1 MIDPT
6 VTHPWLTILGLGE
19 DGLDGLTPTA
29 RRLLD
34 QAELVVGGKRHL
46 ALIGDVRAERL
57 AWPSPLTDAF
67 PAILTRRGRP
77 VVVLASGDPFSYGV
91 GSLLAR
97 AVPPTE
103 YLTLPA
109 PSAFSMAAA
118 RVGWAVQDCALV
130 TLHGRAFEKIV
141 PHLQPGRRILV
152 LSWDGT
158 TPIRLA
164 EHLTKNGMGRSR
176 LIVLE
181 AMGGARER
189 IDSALARDFARADL
203 DPLNTVA
210 IEVVADAGARV
221 LPLASGIPDSYFEN
235 DGQITKREVR
245 ATTMSKLAP
254 RHGEL
259 LWDVGAGTGSIS
271 IEWMLADPKNR
282 AIAIEPRRDRLARI
296 ARNAAAFGVPDLV
309 TVEGLAPAA
318 LDGLPTPNAVFLG
331 GGGSEAALV
340 EQCMERLAPGGRL
353 VINAVTLETQAEVI
367 GHFKAH
373 GGDLV
378 QISIAR
384 AQPLGAFHGFR
395 PAMPIVQ
402 WCWEKPVGEKPVG
415 EKPVDASW
423 TTGGRAVDE
432 TVEDPG
438 TFRWIAGEEPVES
451 PVGNPVNDSVDEP
464 VENPVDE
471 TGIVEGEAVDNPAAA
486 EERP

>member
-6 VTHPWLTILGLGE
+6 STRPWLAIVGLGE
-19 DGLDGLTPTA
+19 DGLDGLSPAA
-29 RRLLD
+29 RRLLFS
-34 QAELVVGGKRHL
+34 AELVVGGKRHL
-46 ALIGDVRAERL
+46 ALIGDTPAERL

-67 PAILTRRGRP
+67 PAILARRGHP

-97 AVPPTE
+97 HVPPTE
-103 YLTLPA
+103 YVTLPA

-158 TPIRLA
+158 TPLRLA
-164 EHLTKNGMGRSR
+164 EHLTANGMGRSR

-189 IDSALARDFARADL
+189 INSSLAKDFGRADL

-210 IEVVADAGARV
+210 IEVVADPGARI
-221 LPLASGIPDSYFEN
+221 LPLASGIPDSFFEN
-235 DGQITKREVR
+235 DGQITKREIR
-245 ATTMSKLAP
+245 ATTLSKLAP

-271 IEWMLADPKNR
+271 IEWMLASPGNR
-282 AIAIEPRRDRLARI
+282 AVAIEPRADRLGRI

-309 TVEGLAPAA
+309 TVEGLAPDA

-331 GGGSEAALV
+331 GGGADEKTVAIAA
-340 EQCMERLAPGGRL
+340 ERLAPGGRL
-353 VINAVTLETQAEVI
+353 VVNAVTIETQAEVI
-367 GHFKAH
+367 ERFVAM

-378 QISIAR
+378 QISVAR
-384 AQPLGAFHGFR
+384 ASPVGRFHGFR
-395 PAMPIVQ
+395 PAMPILQ
-402 WCWEKPVGEKPVG
+402 WCWEKPVDGAVENLRTNGAEPEYVPGDELSIHGEDP
-415 EKPVDASW
+415 
-423 TTGGRAVDE
+423 
-432 TVEDPG
+432 VED
-438 TFRWIAGEEPVES
+438 
-451 PVGNPVNDSVDEP
+451 
-464 VENPVDE
+464 
-471 TGIVEGEAVDNPAAA
+471 
-486 EERP
+486 ER

>member
-6 VTHPWLTILGLGE
+6 VIRPWLSIIGLGE
-19 DGLDGLTPTA
+19 DGLDGLSPAA

-46 ALIGDVRAERL
+46 ALIGDTAAEKL

-67 PAILTRRGRP
+67 PAILARRGHP
-77 VVVLASGDPFSYGV
+77 VAVLASGDPFSYGV

-97 AVPPTE
+97 HVPPTE
-103 YLTLPA
+103 YVTLPA

-158 TPIRLA
+158 TPLRLA
-164 EHLTKNGMGRSR
+164 EHLTENGMGRSK

-189 IDSALARDFARADL
+189 VNSALAQDFARADL

-210 IEVVADAGARV
+210 IEVVADAGARI
-221 LPLASGIPDSYFEN
+221 LPLASGIPDSFFEN
-235 DGQITKREVR
+235 DGQITKREIR
-245 ATTMSKLAP
+245 AATLSKLAP
-254 RHGEL
+254 RHGER

-271 IEWMLADPKNR
+271 IEWMLASPHNR
-282 AIAIEPRRDRLARI
+282 AIAIEPRGDRLARI
-296 ARNAAAFGVPDLV
+296 ARNAALFGVPDLV
-309 TVEGLAPAA
+309 TVEGYAPAA
-318 LDGLPTPNAVFLG
+318 LEGLPTPNAIFLG
-331 GGGSEAALV
+331 GGGSDAELV
-340 EQCMERLAPGGRL
+340 RLCMARLAPGGRL
-353 VINAVTLETQAEVI
+353 VVNAVTLETQAEVI
-367 GHFKAH
+367 GHFGAH

-378 QISIAR
+378 QISVAR
-384 AQPLGAFHGFR
+384 VAKIGRFHGFR

-402 WCWEKPVGEKPVG
+402 WCWEKPGENPV
-415 EKPVDASW
+415 EKPVDDRFA
-423 TTGGRAVDE
+423 E
-432 TVEDPG
+432 PG
-438 TFRWIAGEEPVES
+438 TNGGHAG
-451 PVGNPVNDSVDEP
+451 SV
-464 VENPVDE
+464 PVDE
-471 TGIVEGEAVDNPAAA
+471 AVAEIGEDGA
-486 EERP
+486 

>member
-6 VTHPWLTILGLGE
+6 VTHPWLAIVGLGE
-19 DGLDGLTPTA
+19 DGLDGLSPAA

-46 ALIGDVRAERL
+46 ALIGDVAAEKL

-67 PAILTRRGRP
+67 PAILARRGRP

-91 GSLLAR
+91 GSLIAR
-97 AVPPTE
+97 HVPPTD
-103 YLTLPA
+103 YVTLPA

-158 TPIRLA
+158 TPARLA
-164 EHLTKNGMGRSR
+164 EHLTLHGMGRSR

-181 AMGGARER
+181 AMGGVRER
-189 IDSALARDFARADL
+189 MLSTTADDFDRADL

-210 IEVVADAGARV
+210 IEVVAGPDARI
-221 LPLASGIPDSYFEN
+221 LPLAAGIPDSYFEN
-235 DGQITKREVR
+235 DGQITKREIR
-245 ATTMSKLAP
+245 ATTLSKLAP

-259 LWDVGAGTGSIS
+259 LWDVGAGTGSIA

-282 AIAIEPRRDRLARI
+282 AVAIEPKPDRLARI
-296 ARNAAAFGVPDLV
+296 ARNAAAFGVPDLAI
-309 TVEGLAPAA
+309 VEGFAPAA
-318 LDGLPTPNAVFLG
+318 LFGLPTPNAIFLG
-331 GGGSEAALV
+331 GGGSDTALV
-340 EQCMERLAPGGRL
+340 EECMERLAPGGRL

-384 AQPLGAFHGFR
+384 AAPLGGFHGFR

-402 WCWEKPVGEKPVG
+402 WTWEKPVDNSG
-415 EKPVDASW
+415 
-423 TTGGRAVDE
+423 TTALTSGGKAVDNR
-432 TVEDPG
+432 VHD
-438 TFRWIAGEEPVES
+438 
-451 PVGNPVNDSVDEP
+451 
-464 VENPVDE
+464 PVDE
-471 TGIVEGEAVDNPAAA
+471 LSETWGEGDEAAVDDSGEIA
-486 EERP
+486 

>member
-1 MIDPT
+1 MSDLAT
-6 VTHPWLTILGLGE
+6 RAPWLAILGLGE
-19 DGLDGLTPTA
+19 DGLDGLSPAA

-46 ALIGDVRAERL
+46 ALIGDVAAEKL

-67 PAILTRRGRP
+67 PAILARQGRP

-97 AVPPTE
+97 HVPPTD
-103 YLTLPA
+103 YVTIPA

-158 TPIRLA
+158 TPGRLA
-164 EHLTKNGMGRSR
+164 EHLTAHGMGRSK

-181 AMGGARER
+181 AMGGVRER
-189 IDSALARDFARADL
+189 VATSLARDFAATDL

-221 LPLASGIPDSYFEN
+221 LPLAAGIPDSWFEN
-235 DGQITKREVR
+235 DGQITKREIR
-245 ATTMSKLAP
+245 AVTLSKLAP

-282 AIAIEPRRDRLARI
+282 AVAIEPRADRLARI
-296 ARNAAAFGVPDLV
+296 SRNASAFGVPDLAI
-309 TVEGLAPAA
+309 VEGFAPAA
-318 LDGLPTPNAVFLG
+318 LHGLPTPDAIFLG
-331 GGGSEAALV
+331 GGGSDTELV
-340 EQCMERLAPGGRL
+340 RLCMDRLAPGGRL
-353 VINAVTLETQAEVI
+353 VINAVTIETQAEVI
-367 GHFKAH
+367 GHFKAF

-378 QISIAR
+378 QLSVAR
-384 AQPLGAFHGFR
+384 AQPLGTFHGFR

-402 WCWEKPVGEKPVG
+402 WVWEKPVDGMGTNTSESGYVP
-415 EKPVDASW
+415 
-423 TTGGRAVDE
+423 
-432 TVEDPG
+432 VEDHG
-438 TFRWIAGEEPVES
+438 MSRWIAGEQPVEK
-451 PVGNPVNDSVDEP
+451 SVDDLWTDGELAETTP
-464 VENPVDE
+464 VEKTGDDAVENPVE
-471 TGIVEGEAVDNPAAA
+471 NSGVSTAPPVEP
-486 EERP
+486 R

>member
-1 MIDPT
+1 MTSIGRAANEFDPRF
-6 VTHPWLTILGLGE
+6 PWLAILGLGE
-19 DGLDGLTPTA
+19 DGLDGITPAA

-46 ALIGDVRAERL
+46 ALVGDLGGEKL

-67 PAILTRRGRP
+67 PTILARRGRP

-97 AVPPTE
+97 HVPPNE
-103 YLTLPA
+103 YVTIPA

-158 TPIRLA
+158 TPRRLA
-164 EHLTKNGMGRSR
+164 THLVENGMGRSK

-181 AMGGARER
+181 AMGGERER
-189 IDSALARDFARADL
+189 VVAATAAEFTRADL

-210 IEVVADAGARV
+210 IEVVASAGARV
-221 LPLASGIPDSYFEN
+221 LPLATGIPDHWFEN
-235 DGQITKREVR
+235 DGQITKREIR
-245 ATTMSKLAP
+245 AVTLAKLAP

-271 IEWMLADPKNR
+271 IEWMLADPANR
-282 AIAIEPRRDRLARI
+282 AIAIEPRADRLARI

-309 TVEGLAPAA
+309 SVEGFAPAA
-318 LDGLPTPNAVFLG
+318 LEDLSTPDAIFLG
-331 GGGSEAALV
+331 GGGSDGALV
-340 EQCMERLAPGGRL
+340 SLCMERLAPGGRL
-353 VINAVTLETQAEVI
+353 VVNAVTIETQAEVI
-367 GHFKAH
+367 EHFNAH
-373 GGDLV
+373 GGELV
-378 QISIAR
+378 QLSVAR
-384 AQPLGAFHGFR
+384 AVPLGRFHGFR

-402 WCWEKPVGEKPVG
+402 WVWEKPGENLGKAGVSKAG
-415 EKPVDASW
+415 VPVDDNGFSVW
-423 TTGGRAVDE
+423 TS
-432 TVEDPG
+432 
-438 TFRWIAGEEPVES
+438 GEEV
-451 PVGNPVNDSVDEP
+451 VDEP
-464 VENPVDE
+464 GNTDAS
-471 TGIVEGEAVDNPAAA
+471 AVDDIGDGAA
-486 EERP
+486 RG

>member
-1 MIDPT
+1 MTSFGRAATDLDPRF
-6 VTHPWLTILGLGE
+6 PWLAILGLGE
-19 DGLDGLTPTA
+19 DGLDGLTPAA

-46 ALIGDVRAERL
+46 ALVGDVAAEKL

-67 PAILTRRGRP
+67 PDILARRGRP

-97 AVPPTE
+97 HVPPNE
-103 YLTLPA
+103 YVTLPA

-158 TPIRLA
+158 TPVRLA
-164 EHLTKNGMGRSR
+164 EHLVKNGMGRSK

-181 AMGGARER
+181 AMGGERER
-189 IDSALARDFARADL
+189 VVASTAADFARADL

-221 LPLASGIPDSYFEN
+221 LPLASGIPDAWFEN
-235 DGQITKREVR
+235 DGQITKQEIR
-245 ATTMSKLAP
+245 AVTLAKLAP

-271 IEWMLADPKNR
+271 IEWMLADPANR
-282 AIAIEPRRDRLARI
+282 AIAIEPRGDRLSRI

-309 TVEGLAPAA
+309 SVEGFAPAA
-318 LDGLPTPNAVFLG
+318 LEGLATPNAVFLG
-331 GGGSEAALV
+331 GGGSDEALV
-340 EQCMERLAPGGRL
+340 RLCMERLAPGGRL
-353 VINAVTLETQAEVI
+353 VINAVTIETQAEVI
-367 GHFKAH
+367 GHFNAH
-373 GGDLV
+373 GGELV
-378 QISIAR
+378 QLSVAR
-384 AQPLGAFHGFR
+384 AVPLGRFHGFR

-402 WCWEKPVGEKPVG
+402 WAWEKPVDGMG
-415 EKPVDASW
+415 
-423 TTGGRAVDE
+423 TTAAQSGYVP
-432 TVEDPG
+432 VEDHD
-438 TFRWIAGEEPVES
+438 TSLWTIGEEPV
-451 PVGNPVNDSVDEP
+451 DELGTTSDAA
-464 VENPVDE
+464 VENSGDGVVCP
-471 TGIVEGEAVDNPAAA
+471 
-486 EERP
+486 

>member
-6 VTHPWLTILGLGE
+6 ETRPWLAILGLGE
-19 DGLDGLTPTA
+19 DGLDGLSPAA

-34 QAELVVGGKRHL
+34 GAELVVGGKRHL
-46 ALIGDVRAERL
+46 ALIGETQAEKL

-67 PAILTRRGRP
+67 PAILARRGHP

-103 YLTLPA
+103 YVTLPA

-158 TPIRLA
+158 TPLRLA
-164 EHLTKNGMGRSR
+164 EHLTKNGMGRSK

-189 IDSALARDFARADL
+189 VNSALAQDFAREDL

-210 IEVVADAGARV
+210 IEVVADADARV
-221 LPLASGIPDSYFEN
+221 LPLASGIPDSFFEN
-235 DGQITKREVR
+235 DGQITKREIR
-245 ATTMSKLAP
+245 AATLSKLAP

-271 IEWMLADPKNR
+271 IEWMLASPHNR
-282 AIAIEPRRDRLARI
+282 AIAIEPRADRLDRV
-296 ARNAAAFGVPDLV
+296 ARNAALFGVPDLV
-309 TVEGLAPAA
+309 PVQGFAPAA
-318 LDGLPTPNAVFLG
+318 LESLPTPNAIFLG
-331 GGGSEAALV
+331 GGGSDPDLV
-340 EQCMERLAPGGRL
+340 RLCMARLAPGGRL
-353 VINAVTLETQAEVI
+353 VVNAVTIQTQAEVI
-367 GHFKAH
+367 AAFEAH

-378 QISIAR
+378 QISVAR
-384 AQPLGAFHGFR
+384 AVPIGRFHGFR

-402 WCWEKPVGEKPVG
+402 WTWQKP
-415 EKPVDASW
+415 
-423 TTGGRAVDE
+423 
-432 TVEDPG
+432 
-438 TFRWIAGEEPVES
+438 AGAAVES
-451 PVGNPVNDSVDEP
+451 PVENHGTTVGTTLGTNGGDHPADLGENDVD
-464 VENPVDE
+464 
-471 TGIVEGEAVDNPAAA
+471 ILGEDGA
-486 EERP
+486 

>member
-1 MIDPT
+1 MTASTAPAPHT
-6 VTHPWLTILGLGE
+6 PWLAILGLGE
-19 DGLDGLTPTA
+19 DGLDGLTPAA

-46 ALIGDVRAERL
+46 ALIGDVKGERL

-67 PAILTRRGRP
+67 PAILARRGRP

-97 AVPPTE
+97 HVPPHE
-103 YLTLPA
+103 YVTLPA

-158 TPIRLA
+158 TPGRLA
-164 EHLTKNGMGRSR
+164 EHLVANGMGRSR

-181 AMGGARER
+181 AMGGERER
-189 IDSALARDFARADL
+189 VDASLAKDFARADL

-221 LPLASGIPDSYFEN
+221 LPLASGIPDSWFEN
-235 DGQITKREVR
+235 DGQITKREIR
-245 ATTMSKLAP
+245 AVTLAKLAP

-271 IEWMLADPKNR
+271 IEWMLADPANR
-282 AIAIEPRRDRLARI
+282 AVAIEPRADRLARI

-309 TVEGLAPAA
+309 SVEGFAPAA
-318 LDGLPTPNAVFLG
+318 LDGLPIPNAVFLG
-331 GGGSEAALV
+331 GGGSDADLVAL
-340 EQCMERLAPGGRL
+340 CMDRLAPGGRL
-353 VINAVTLETQAEVI
+353 VINAVTIETQAEVI
-367 GHFKAH
+367 AHYNAH
-373 GGDLV
+373 GGELV
-378 QISIAR
+378 QLSVAR
-384 AQPLGAFHGFR
+384 AVPIGRFHGFR

-402 WCWEKPVGEKPVG
+402 WVWEKPVENPGMIAPVSRYV
-415 EKPVDASW
+415 P
-423 TTGGRAVDE
+423 
-432 TVEDPG
+432 VEDRG
-438 TFRWIAGEEPVES
+438 TFLWEDGGEAGDFS
-451 PVGNPVNDSVDEP
+451 
-464 VENPVDE
+464 VENPVDDRGT
-471 TGIVEGEAVDNPAAA
+471 TGALASPSPVRKIGDGGDAP
-486 EERP
+486 

>member
-1 MIDPT
+1 MIDPAA
-6 VTHPWLTILGLGE
+6 THPWLAILGLGE
-19 DGLDGLTPTA
+19 DGLDGLSPAA

-46 ALIGDVRAERL
+46 DLVGDVAGEKL

-67 PAILTRRGRP
+67 PAILARRGRP
-77 VVVLASGDPFSYGV
+77 VAVLASGDPFSYGV

-97 AVPPTE
+97 QVPPTD
-103 YLTLPA
+103 YVTIPA

-158 TPIRLA
+158 TPGRLA
-164 EHLTKNGMGRSR
+164 THLTENGMGRSK

-181 AMGGARER
+181 AMGGVRER
-189 IDSALARDFARADL
+189 ISATTANTFDRADL

-210 IEVVADAGARV
+210 IEVVADVGARV
-221 LPLASGIPDSYFEN
+221 LPLAAGIPDHFFDN

-245 ATTMSKLAP
+245 AVTLSKLAP

-282 AIAIEPRRDRLARI
+282 AIAIEPRADRLARI
-296 ARNAAAFGVPDLV
+296 ARNAATFGVPDLAI
-309 TVEGLAPAA
+309 VEGFAPDA
-318 LDGLPTPNAVFLG
+318 LDGLATPNAIFLG
-331 GGGSEAALV
+331 GGGSDADLV
-340 EQCMERLAPGGRL
+340 KLCMERLAPGGRL

-367 GHFKAH
+367 GHARAF
-373 GGDLV
+373 GGDLT

-384 AQPLGAFHGFR
+384 AVPLGRFHGFK

-402 WCWEKPVGEKPVG
+402 WTWEKPGDG
-415 EKPVDASW
+415 TRHTLW
-423 TTGGRAVDE
+423 TSG
-432 TVEDPG
+432 
-438 TFRWIAGEEPVES
+438 
-451 PVGNPVNDSVDEP
+451 
-464 VENPVDE
+464 
-471 TGIVEGEAVDNPAAA
+471 GEAVDEAV
-486 EERP
+486 EDEG